1 MIAFWLGIVLA
12 VVWLNRLY
20 DAALGLPGLPDL
32 ADPEWD
38 QEPPLTGAARVSIV
52 LAARNEEAE
61 IAQTLAAL
69 RALDYPAYEVIA
81 VNDRSTDRTSQ
92 LMDAAAANTPP
103 GTAPLRVLHVHELP
117 TGWMGK
123 QHALW
128 KGAQLATGDWLLFTD
143 ADIRFRRDVL
153 RRVLAY
159 AGQSRAD
166 HVVLFPTVR
175 MHTVG
180 ERMMIAYFQ
189 LLFAFGHRP
198 WKVADPRAADYIG
211 IGAFNLVR
219 RRVYQEIGT
228 YEALRME
235 VIDDMKLGKLVKDHG
250 FAQRNLFG
258 RGLISLRWA
267 EGAMGVVNNLTKNMF
282 ALMRFRPP
290 RMLGAVI
297 LMLFLQLGPF
307 LGLALAAGTN
317 RVGYALALAAIV
329 MFYAGMAPR
338 AGIPAYYVVLHPV
351 STCLFAYT
359 MLRSMWSAV
368 REGGVRWRGTLYPL
382 DELRKGLVV

>member
-1 MIAFWLGIVLA
+1 MTVFWIGMLLA
-12 VVWLNRLY
+12 AIWLHRLF
-20 DAALGLPGLPDL
+20 DAALGLPGLPEL
-32 ADPEWD
+32 TDPEWD
-38 QEPPLTGAARVSIV
+38 REPPLAGAPRVSIV

-61 IAQTLAAL
+61 IAGTLEAL
-69 RALDYPAYEVIA
+69 LRLDYPNFEIIA
-81 VNDRSTDRTSQ
+81 VDDRSTDRTGVI
-92 LMDAAAANTPP
+92 MDSFAARPNKGGP
-103 GTAPLRVLHVHELP
+103 PLRVLHLHQLP
-117 TGWMGK
+117 EGWMGK

-128 KGAQLATGDWLLFTD
+128 KGAQQARGDWLLFTD
-143 ADIRFRRDVL
+143 ADVHFRRDVL

-159 AGQSRAD
+159 AEHSRAD

-175 MHTVG
+175 MHSVG

-198 WKVADPRAADYIG
+198 WKVADPRASDYMG

-267 EGAMGVVNNLTKNMF
+267 RGAMGVVDNLTKNMF
-282 ALMRFRPP
+282 ALMRFQRP
-290 RMLGAVI
+290 RMLGAVA
-297 LMLFLQLGPF
+297 LMLFLQFGPF
-307 LGLALAAGTN
+307 LGLALASGTG
-317 RVGYALALAAIV
+317 RFGYALAVAAIAI
-329 MFYAGMAPR
+329 FYAGMAPR

-359 MLRSMWSAV
+359 MLRSMVLAV
-368 REGGVRWRGTLYPL
+368 KRGGVQWRGNIYPL
-382 DELRKGLVV
+382 SELRKGLVV